1 MSVSIFIYFIREH
14 DVFRHE
20 HFSCLKS
27 CRSFFRYFHG
37 RLAHKFQEGFRI
49 PFLRIKYRL
58 KHCQMLVYI
67 LEILVVTLVVS
78 RLCCNL
84 VQNNLVLRIVLIKIV
99 VVTDKN
105 RFHLKYSLVLQEKVI
120 EIELGGIKNFNIN
133 SLCLVF
139 A

>member
-1 MSVSIFIYFIREH
+1 
-14 DVFRHE
+14 
-20 HFSCLKS
+20 
-27 CRSFFRYFHG
+27 
-37 RLAHKFQEGFRI
+37 
-49 PFLRIKYRL
+49 
-58 KHCQMLVYI
+58 MLVYI

-105 RFHLKYSLVLQEKVI
+105 RLHLKYSLVLQEKVI

>member
-1 MSVSIFIYFIREH
+1 MSVYKCKYFKIQELVCNHVMQSYSEEQIWSFLDEDLKKTLDIIREILG
-14 DVFRHE
+14 VPLTINQPKMKVYQR
-20 HFSCLKS
+20 
-27 CRSFFRYFHG
+27 G
-37 RLAHKFQEGFRI
+37 
-49 PFLRIKYRL
+49 LRCHL
-58 KHCQMLVYI
+58 
-67 LEILVVTLVVS
+67 
-78 RLCCNL
+78 CNL

>member
-67 LEILVVTLVVS
+67 LEILVVTLVV
-78 RLCCNL
+78 
-84 VQNNLVLRIVLIKIV
+84 IV